1 MLNCSVIMGRLT
13 ADPELKTTNSG
24 LSVTSFC
31 VAVDRPY
38 KKDGKE
44 READFIN
51 VVAWRQTAE
60 FVTSYFHKGS
70 MIVVQGSIQTRKYT
84 DRNGN
89 NRTSFEIVA
98 DNVSFCGGRG
108 SGSTA
113 KDNTKAI
120 DDQADSDDGIPL
132 ARLIDGSDDDLPF

>member
-1 MLNCSVIMGRLT
+1 MLNCAAIMGRLT

-24 LSVTSFC
+24 LSVTSFS

-38 KKDGKE
+38 QKGKE
-44 READFIN
+44 KKVDFIN

-60 FVTSYFHKGS
+60 FVSKYFSKGS
-70 MIVVQGSIQTRKYT
+70 MIAVQGSIQTRKYT

-89 NRTSFEIVA
+89 NRTAFEVVA

-120 DDQADSDDGIPL
+120 DDWQADSDDGIPL

>member
-1 MLNCSVIMGRLT
+1 MINSAVIMGRLT

-24 LSVTSFC
+24 LSVTSFS

-38 KKDGKE
+38 QKDGKE

-51 VVAWRQTAE
+51 VVAWRKTAE
-60 FVTSYFHKGS
+60 FVGRYFNKGS
-70 MIVVQGSIQTRKYT
+70 MIAIQGRIQTRKYT

-89 NRTSFEIVA
+89 NRTAFEVVA

-113 KDNTKAI
+113 KDGTKRI
-120 DDQADSDDGIPL
+120 DDWQAE
-132 ARLIDGSDDDLPF
+132 DDDLPF

>member
-1 MLNCSVIMGRLT
+1 MSGDSPGILEGPGDL
-13 ADPELKTTNSG
+13 PEPGIKSG
-24 LSVTSFC
+24 SLVSPTM
-31 VAVDRPY
+31 ADRPY
-38 KKDGKE
+38 QKDGKE

-51 VVAWRQTAE
+51 VVAWKKTAE
-60 FVTSYFHKGS
+60 FVGRYFNKGS
-70 MIVVQGSIQTRKYT
+70 MIAIQGRIQTRKYT

-89 NRTSFEIVA
+89 NRTAFEVVA

-120 DDQADSDDGIPL
+120 DDWQADSDDGIPL